1 MSARFIDSATVQENH
16 DRFIRRAIEHESV
29 WTVRGDS
36 GPLLV
41 ESEPDEIESGGE
53 EADPRDV
60 YLFFSDEAYAKR
72 ALAQSWPEHPESSA
86 RLIPLFEFLYRWLP
100 GLQRDGHLVGTNWTG
115 DLIGREVEP
124 AELQAQLHAQLP
136 DHIATRYR
144 QAMDAAKQR

>member
-72 ALAQSWPEHPESSA
+72 ALAQSWP
-86 RLIPLFEFLYRWLP
+86 
-100 GLQRDGHLVGTNWTG
+100 
-115 DLIGREVEP
+115 
-124 AELQAQLHAQLP
+124 
-136 DHIATRYR
+136 
-144 QAMDAAKQR
+144 